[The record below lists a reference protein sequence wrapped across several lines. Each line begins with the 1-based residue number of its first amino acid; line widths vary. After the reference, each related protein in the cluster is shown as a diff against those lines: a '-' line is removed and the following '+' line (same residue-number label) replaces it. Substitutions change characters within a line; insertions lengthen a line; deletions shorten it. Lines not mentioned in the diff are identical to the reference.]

1 MLRWAGYML
10 VWFFSTLLT
19 WKFKMKVSDFGGKW
33 VTKNC
38 QQQSVCLDTAEAAIP
53 AAIPAAERCK
63 ALCITTAVTKVVSS
77 LLCST
82 FLDYLHILKYLSC
95 KIIYC
100 IYAIKSLW
108 LVNRF
113 LLILIVRIYRC
124 GLPAVFFSIDKSK
137 LTSRIRLLLAIT
149 TTVNSKGTFS

>member
-1 MLRWAGYML
+1 MFLRSKLYPILQGRAPTWNMKVNPWWALLNNAEMCRLYAS
-10 VWFFSTLLT
+10 VVFSAVLT
-19 WKFKMKVSDFGGKW
+19 WKFKMKVSEFGGKW

-53 AAIPAAERCK
+53 AAIPAAECCK

-82 FLDYLHILKYLSC
+82 FLDYLHILKYLSS

-108 LVNRF
+108 LVNGF
-113 LLILIVRIYRC
+113 LPILIVGI
-124 GLPAVFFSIDKSK
+124 
-137 LTSRIRLLLAIT
+137 
-149 TTVNSKGTFS
+149 